1 MHPGI
6 IAASIAAVLVFFFG
20 IRIVR
25 PVERGAIETFGK
37 YTGFARPGFN
47 WILPVVQRLIR
58 VNITER
64 MVDIEPQEI
73 ITKNRLN
80 AKVDLVIYF
89 KVREEEEQIKR
100 SVYNVDDFES
110 EIVMLA
116 KTSARNVIGELIFE
130 DVNSK
135 RNELNKK
142 LQQMLDQESD
152 SWGVQVVRVEL
163 KEILPPQDVQETMN
177 NVIKAENKKTAAM
190 DFAEAREIE
199 ADGEKRAFIKIAEGK
214 RQASIVEA
222 EGKARAFELVNQTF
236 VGNAQLWKQLEVTEN
251 ALKEN
256 AKYVIAENGI
266 RPHIILGDLPG
277 LKSQHSPVQESG
289 PTPKQSVS
297 LSTTSTN
304 EKLDQIDDDYT
315 TP

>member
-1 MHPGI
+1 MTALMVVVGLV
-6 IAASIAAVLVFFFG
+6 VLIVFFAG
-20 IRIVR
+20 IRIIR
-25 PVERGAIETFGK
+25 PVERAAVETLGK
-37 YTGFARPGFN
+37 YTGFAKPGFH
-47 WILPVVQRLIR
+47 WIFPIIQRIVR
-58 VNITER
+58 VNITEQ

-73 ITKNRLN
+73 ITRNRLN

-89 KVREEEEQIKR
+89 KVREEEEHVKR
-100 SVYNVDDFES
+100 SLYNVDDFAA

-142 LQQMLDQESD
+142 LQQVLDRESD

-199 ADGEKRAFIKIAEGK
+199 ADGEKRAYIKVAEGK
-214 RQASIVEA
+214 REAEIVEA
-222 EGKARAFELVNQTF
+222 EGKARAFEMIDRTF
-236 VGNAQLWKQLEVTEN
+236 VGNAQLLKQLDVTEN
-251 ALKEN
+251 ALKNNSKIVFTERGIHP
-256 AKYVIAENGI
+256 YV
-266 RPHIILGDLPG
+266 ILGDIPVG
-277 LKSQHSPVQESG
+277 SQSKPTVISQPTKETERESDSESE
-289 PTPKQSVS
+289 T
-297 LSTTSTN
+297 
-304 EKLDQIDDDYT
+304 E
-315 TP
+315 